1 MTIRLLMHRTV
12 AALVCCAMAAPAT
25 GRTTGATAG
34 VERGAGA
41 RDERVIRCES
51 RNYRYSYCRVD
62 TDNQASLVS
71 QVSPLARCELG
82 RTWGYDNR
90 GVWVDRGCAGEF
102 RVGRS
107 PGGSSGAAAAGVI
120 AGAAIIAAIAAAQHD
135 KRRDSVPSWA
145 VGSFRGFDD
154 REQADLEIR
163 ITPSGTAQGVA
174 NGQRFSGTWANEVLE
189 LAQFRFRVTRAGNG
203 FNAVDERD
211 DRHRI
216 YFTPSGW
223 GQ

>member
-1 MTIRLLMHRTV
+1 MTIRLALHRTV
-12 AALVCCAMAAPAT
+12 AALLCCAMAVPAT
-25 GRTTGATAG
+25 ASTTGDG
-34 VERGAGA
+34 ERGAGA

-51 RNYRYSYCRVD
+51 RNYRYNYCRAD
-62 TDNQASLVS
+62 TDNRAALVS
-71 QVSPLARCELG
+71 QVSALARCELG

-102 RVGRS
+102 RVGRPS
-107 PGGSSGAAAAGVI
+107 GSGSGAAAAGVI

-163 ITPSGTAQGVA
+163 ITPSGTAQGIA
-174 NGQRFSGTWANEVLE
+174 NGQRFSGTWANDRLE
-189 LAQFRFRVTRAGNG
+189 LAQFHFRVTRAGNG